1 MVCVKHFL
9 TTLPEPGMVS
19 LLKVL
24 FLALATLTTTSVASA
39 QGYKVKQGD
48 VLRIEVLEDDSLN
61 RSVLVAPDGRISVPL
76 VGTVVA
82 GGRTLGAIQTDLVAR
97 LTPNFS
103 TSPSVLVSLEQLA
116 PRDPVTPTE
125 DAVVAIF
132 AMGEV
137 ANPGRIEL
145 VPGTRLLQALA
156 QLGGFSDFAAV
167 KRIQLRRTDPRT
179 GAATIYPLNYEAIMS
194 GRSANGQVEMQEGD
208 VILVPTRRLFE

>member
-1 MVCVKHFL
+1 
-9 TTLPEPGMVS
+9 MVS